1 MKAVLCKAYGP
12 AENLIVEDIAAP
24 IASEGEA
31 TIKVKAVGLNFF
43 DTLIIEGKYQYKPAF
58 PFSPGAEV
66 AGIVSSVSANTAG
79 LAAGDRVMVFTSW
92 GGAREKIAAPFD
104 RIARMPDSVSFE
116 AAAGLTVTYGTT
128 LYALAERGRLKQGE
142 TLVVLGAAGGTGQ
155 AAIEIGK
162 LIGANVIACASSPD
176 KLAFCREIG
185 ADAAIDYSKEDLKE
199 AIRAATA
206 GKGAD
211 VVYDP
216 VGGNLAEPALR
227 ALDWGGRYLV
237 IGFASGEIP
246 KLPLNLVLLKGID
259 VVGVFWGSY
268 VERDPQANRA
278 VMEKL
283 LVWCAAGKIRPHI
296 HKTYRLEETAAAL
309 GAIARREVKGKAI
322 LVV

>member
-1 MKAVLCKAYGP
+1 LCKSYGP
-12 AENLIVEDIAAP
+12 AEALSVEEIPAP
-24 IASEGEA
+24 VAGEGEA

-43 DTLIIEGKYQYKPAF
+43 DTLIIAGKYQYKPVF

-66 AGIVSSVSANTAG
+66 AGIVSSVPPNTAG
-79 LAAGDRVMVFTSW
+79 LLPGDRVMVFTSW
-92 GGAREKIAAPFD
+92 GGAREEIAAPFD
-104 RIARMPDSVSFE
+104 RIAKLPDSVSFE

-128 LYALAERGRLKQGE
+128 LYALADRGRLKQGE

-155 AAIEIGK
+155 AAIELGK
-162 LIGANVIACASSPD
+162 LIGARVIACASSLD

-185 ADAAIDYSKEDLKE
+185 ADATIDYSKDDLKE

-227 ALDWGGRYLV
+227 ALGWGGRYLV

-259 VVGVFWGSY
+259 VVGVFWGAH

-278 VMEKL
+278 AMQQL
-283 LVWCAAGKIRPHI
+283 LAWCAEGKIKPHI
-296 HKTYRLEETAAAL
+296 HKSYRLEETAAAL